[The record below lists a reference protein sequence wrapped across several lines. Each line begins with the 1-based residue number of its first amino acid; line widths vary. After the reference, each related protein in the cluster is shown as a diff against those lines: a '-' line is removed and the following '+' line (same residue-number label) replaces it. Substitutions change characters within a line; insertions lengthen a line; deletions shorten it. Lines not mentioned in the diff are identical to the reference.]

1 MTIITALLAIIMPWI
16 LGFSVVKPL
25 LKQRYGYRSLAWGVG
40 YPVGWFLVTVL
51 IHVCDV
57 WARPLDVME
66 LLAVQTV
73 IALPLLLMPARR
85 CSMEEQRFEKASA
98 NIVYFVVFV
107 LSLALLYRWAL
118 LALELLD
125 GKGFDIDPTKATSGQ
140 DFVTL
145 VKFYISLT
153 WGNHAVGA
161 LPWLG
166 VAIASALALFGGLRY
181 LGAPLLAAFLGV
193 YALSSVPLW
202 TLNVTTL
209 AENYWTG
216 LALLCLT
223 LLVVISLVYREWRML
238 PVIAALITLV
248 WLSDRLALL
257 FVIGLVWVI
266 ICYYSN
272 VFLALMF
279 VGGAVAL
286 AYFKGLLPSFLAML
300 SSWGLELSNDFPE
313 ASTIFHALWQYWQMS
328 NEWHY
333 LLVLCV
339 LSLLILLIRPINIGE
354 QRFAF
359 LASVGVGNAAVV
371 GLLIAL
377 LPLSTQGSEQAKAI
391 MISHLVHFIS
401 PYFLPLLALIPV
413 SIYQLTVLEEREKL

>member
-1 MTIITALLAIIMPWI
+1 
-16 LGFSVVKPL
+16 
-25 LKQRYGYRSLAWGVG
+25 
-40 YPVGWFLVTVL
+40 
-51 IHVCDV
+51 
-57 WARPLDVME
+57 
-66 LLAVQTV
+66 
-73 IALPLLLMPARR
+73 
-85 CSMEEQRFEKASA
+85 
-98 NIVYFVVFV
+98 
-107 LSLALLYRWAL
+107 
-118 LALELLD
+118 
-125 GKGFDIDPTKATSGQ
+125 
-140 DFVTL
+140 
-145 VKFYISLT
+145 
-153 WGNHAVGA
+153 
-161 LPWLG
+161 
-166 VAIASALALFGGLRY
+166 
-181 LGAPLLAAFLGV
+181 
-193 YALSSVPLW
+193 
-202 TLNVTTL
+202 
-209 AENYWTG
+209 
-216 LALLCLT
+216 
-223 LLVVISLVYREWRML
+223 ML